1 MSMLSI
7 YMVIEYKKIL
17 NIIISMHMVVV
28 FKPYLIYLSEIGY
41 PLVTFF
47 ARYLLINVKRLVN
60 IFMRRLPFPN
70 TNYYSV
76 CLDKH
81 IFPVAIYWLVYHI
94 ISTFVHEPHVYLLY
108 TAVVLYIH
116 V

>member
-1 MSMLSI
+1 
-7 YMVIEYKKIL
+7 
-17 NIIISMHMVVV
+17 MHMVAV

-41 PLVTFF
+41 PLVTLFT
-47 ARYLLINVKRLVN
+47 RYLLINVKGLGVSGAV
-60 IFMRRLPFPN
+60 FMRRLPFPN

-76 CLDKH
+76 CLDKQ
-81 IFPVAIYWLVYHI
+81 IFPVAIYRLIYHI
-94 ISTFVHEPHVYLLY
+94 VSTFVHQPHVYLLY